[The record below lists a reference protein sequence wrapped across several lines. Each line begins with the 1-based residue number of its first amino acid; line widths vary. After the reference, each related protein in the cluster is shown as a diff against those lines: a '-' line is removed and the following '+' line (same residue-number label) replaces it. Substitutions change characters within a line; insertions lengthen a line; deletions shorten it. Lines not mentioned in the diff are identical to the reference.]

1 MSILLVGASY
11 QEISL
16 EELEVIEK
24 KSHEIRSA
32 LFSDEASAHGIE
44 GCVIV
49 STCNRFEVY
58 VDTQREEESSE
69 YIIGRVRD
77 LSGIQITRLRVRV
90 GTEAVKHLFRVSA
103 GLESMIVGE
112 VEISGQVKRSL
123 SESQSLG
130 QTSRTTEALFQRASE
145 VAKKVT
151 SETGLGAAGRS
162 LITGGLDIVKDH
174 GFDLRMRKVLVIG
187 TGAYARVVISA
198 LERENVG
205 EIFTYSNSGRAEE
218 FSESHGTTPVIN
230 GGLLGALEVCEMI
243 VACSGT
249 HETIIST
256 EQIRATNKEFLPI
269 IDLSL
274 AHDVEK
280 TAKSLPNVIVVDLE
294 EIHRRAPAEHHQ
306 TIVQAGELVDSLVSK
321 FEQDLEARRNDPL
334 VRLLREHVEKI
345 VDEEVAR
352 IRQKNGDE
360 YANQVAR
367 SLHSVTKTIFHKPT
381 IAARNSSMSE
391 ESNEYQQAIKVLFG
405 LKFGPDDA

>member
-1 MSILLVGASY
+1 
-11 QEISL
+11 
-16 EELEVIEK
+16 
-24 KSHEIRSA
+24 
-32 LFSDEASAHGIE
+32 
-44 GCVIV
+44 
-49 STCNRFEVY
+49 
-58 VDTQREEESSE
+58 
-69 YIIGRVRD
+69 
-77 LSGIQITRLRVRV
+77 
-90 GTEAVKHLFRVSA
+90 
-103 GLESMIVGE
+103 
-112 VEISGQVKRSL
+112 
-123 SESQSLG
+123 
-130 QTSRTTEALFQRASE
+130 
-145 VAKKVT
+145 
-151 SETGLGAAGRS
+151 
-162 LITGGLDIVKDH
+162 
-174 GFDLRMRKVLVIG
+174 
-187 TGAYARVVISA
+187 
-198 LERENVG
+198 
-205 EIFTYSNSGRAEE
+205 
-218 FSESHGTTPVIN
+218 
-230 GGLLGALEVCEMI
+230 MI

>member
-1 MSILLVGASY
+1 VGASY

-218 FSESHGTTPVIN
+218 FS
-230 GGLLGALEVCEMI
+230 
-243 VACSGT
+243 
-249 HETIIST
+249 
-256 EQIRATNKEFLPI
+256 
-269 IDLSL
+269 
-274 AHDVEK
+274 
-280 TAKSLPNVIVVDLE
+280 
-294 EIHRRAPAEHHQ
+294 
-306 TIVQAGELVDSLVSK
+306 
-321 FEQDLEARRNDPL
+321 
-334 VRLLREHVEKI
+334 
-345 VDEEVAR
+345 
-352 IRQKNGDE
+352 
-360 YANQVAR
+360 
-367 SLHSVTKTIFHKPT
+367 
-381 IAARNSSMSE
+381 
-391 ESNEYQQAIKVLFG
+391 
-405 LKFGPDDA
+405 